1 MKYCTLCK
9 AKYDDSVSFC
19 TIDGEVLEADPSS
32 LVDTVLDG
40 QYQMEAL
47 LGKGGMGAVYRGRHI
62 LLGDRVAIKVLP
74 PEVRTNS
81 EWLRRFRREGQAAR
95 RFRHP
100 NAVTVYDLRTA
111 ADGTIY
117 MVMEYVEGHTLDAEM
132 KNRGRFTAAEAFE
145 ILTPI
150 MSVLDTAHSMGV
162 VHRDLKP
169 ENIMIGKPAGNGGP
183 VVKLLDL
190 GIAKMREIAGAEST
204 GTTALTM
211 AGQVLGTPYYMS
223 PEQWGEIPRDENM
236 EIDGRADIY
245 SLGLVFYEMIAGRRC
260 YTAKTLHELRREHVS
275 TVPQPLHEVVASV
288 PRGFSEAIQR
298 ATAKDRA
305 DRQPTAAALASEL
318 KAGLNTSAFPA
329 MSRPNNEFVETIAEP
344 RSQPTNSDVNAPTVI
359 GMDASA
365 TSVPS
370 GSSATTPPASVDV
383 KPQPVSAAQL
393 QPGMPSDTVIESR
406 EMASSVTLPKPPA
419 VVAPAPARAA
429 KSGVGLIIGAVILIF
444 LVVGAVIGGFFIY
457 RKFKQAPPAVSA
469 STTAPTNSLPA
480 EVSRYWL
487 MLEPSTPGGKL
498 TRVAGLVPLASG
510 QSFQMRF
517 VFAQDG
523 YVYIFGP
530 GEGNRTTAFLTT
542 KPSPA
547 TGLSSNEA
555 TSGQEFSFPKGDQLL
570 GLDKKP
576 GTDRFTVIFSRTKIE
591 SPSFLNA
598 QVTADPLTANQL
610 AEFNSFV
617 SKYMQ
622 KPPVMERDD
631 SNNETPFVRVK
642 VEGDKQSDPIV
653 FEIRIQHN

>member
-74 PEVRTNS
+74 PEVRTNA

-132 KNRGRFTAAEAFE
+132 KNRGRFTAAEALE

-169 ENIMIGKPAGNGGP
+169 ENIMIGKPTGNGGP

-190 GIAKMREIAGAEST
+190 GIAKMREIAGVETA

-275 TVPQPLHEVVASV
+275 TVPKPLHEVVPSV

-298 ATAKDRA
+298 ATAKDRS
-305 DRQPTAAALASEL
+305 DRQPTAAVLASEL
-318 KAGLNTSAFPA
+318 KAGLNTGPVPSTSP
-329 MSRPNNEFVETIAEP
+329 SNNEFAETIAES

-359 GMDASA
+359 GLDASA
-365 TSVPS
+365 TSVPAA
-370 GSSATTPPASVDV
+370 SSATSPPPSVDV
-383 KPQPVSAAQL
+383 KPQPASAAQP
-393 QPGMPSDTVIESR
+393 QPGMPSDTVVELR
-406 EMASSVTLPKPPA
+406 DMDSSITLPKAPPI
-419 VVAPAPARAA
+419 VAPAPPRRA
-429 KSGVGLIIGAVILIF
+429 KSGVGLIIGALIFIF
-444 LVVGAVIGGFFIY
+444 LVVGLGVAGFFIY
-457 RKFKQAPPAVSA
+457 RKFKQPPATVSA
-469 STTAPTNSLPA
+469 GTTATTNAGPREL
-480 EVSRYWL
+480 SRYWL
-487 MLEPSTPGGKL
+487 MLEPPARGGKL

-510 QSFQMRF
+510 QKFQMHF
-517 VFAQDG
+517 VFVEDG
-523 YVYIFGP
+523 FVYIFGP
-530 GEGNRTTAFLTT
+530 GQGNQTTAFLTT
-542 KPSPA
+542 KPSPE
-547 TGLSSNEA
+547 TGLSTNEA
-555 TSGQEFSFPKGDQLL
+555 KVGQEFSFPNGDQLL

-576 GTDRFTVIFSRTKIE
+576 GTDRFTVVFSKTKLE
-591 SPSFLNA
+591 SPSFLSA
-598 QVTADPLTANQL
+598 QVSGDPLPANQL
-610 AEFNSFV
+610 AEFNEFV

-631 SNNETPFVRVK
+631 SNSETPFVRVK
-642 VEGDKQSDPIV
+642 VDGDKQSDPIV